1 MLDCACLAGIIALK
15 HFRRP
20 EVEVIGDEITIV
32 SGISLEICQL
42 ILASFLASTLRA
54 SASTTGHSSHAFLL
68 HLRLLPRHINASA
81 TGSLAFRT
89 TFECRTTLC
98 CSQCTKRNV
107 RFPEIGRR
115 SSGSERHPQNYQRGR
130 AESSGSTRIYRE

>member
-20 EVEVIGDEITIV
+20 EVEVIGDEITTV
-32 SGISLEICQL
+32 SRISLESCQL
-42 ILASFLASTLRA
+42 ILAFLASTLRA
-54 SASTTGHSSHAFLL
+54 SASATGHSSHTFLL
-68 HLRLLPRHINASA
+68 HLRLLPRHSNASA
-81 TGSLAFRT
+81 TGSLAPRT
-89 TFECRTTLC
+89 TFECRTTIC
-98 CSQCTKRNV
+98 RSQCTKRNV

-115 SSGSERHPQNYQRGR
+115 SSGSERHPQNYQRGC